1 MQAGGVPGGLDDEI
15 PADDNIRKIVNSV
28 QPHLKS
34 KYPREFHHVEPISYR
49 SQVVAGMNYFV
60 KVAVHEQNG
69 AKKFA
74 HMRIYKPFRGEIE
87 LTAVQADVEEK
98 SQLKYFQ

>member
-1 MQAGGVPGGLDDEI
+1 MQAIPGGLDDEV
-15 PADDNIRKIVNSV
+15 PADDNIRKIVSSL
-28 QPHLKS
+28 QSHFKS
-34 KYPREFHHVEPISYR
+34 KYPREFHRIEPVSYR

-60 KVAVHEQNG
+60 KVAVHEHDG

-74 HMRIYKPFRGEIE
+74 HMRIYKPFRGELE
-87 LTAVQADVEEK
+87 LTAVLPDVEEK